1 MAIEFT
7 EQQTRVLQARKHNIL
22 VSAAAGSGKTAVLVE
37 RIVRMISEGD
47 DPMNIDRLLVVTFTK
62 AAAAQMRERIG
73 AAIARRIEEE
83 PDNVHLQR
91 QETLLHNAQITTM
104 DSFFTFLLRNN
115 FSDIDMDP
123 GFRQMDQTEAD
134 LMRKDAM
141 EDFLEEGYAQG
152 NPSLKTAAD
161 YFCRGAGDRELEEI
175 LETMYR
181 QAVSHPDPKEWLRDR
196 ALDYHVE
203 NKEELYRT
211 VWMQFIILTTAEK
224 IADLK
229 RQYERLVDFCSAP
242 DGPALYIPVIM
253 EDLRAVRALG
263 EVPSAEEAGRL
274 SAQEA
279 EDLWKRILGILST
292 EFSALP
298 RFYPKKNPETDPAK
312 KDIAVSLR
320 KSAKETLEKLCQKY
334 AGEDEEKILST
345 MREMDA
351 AAQALS
357 DLALRFLD
365 YFAAVKRE
373 KNVID
378 FVDLEHLALRILT
391 EKGEDGVYRPRRAA
405 YAYRQYFD
413 EILIDEY
420 QDSNDVQELLLRM
433 ISTEDEGVYNRFMV
447 GDVKQSIY
455 KFRLARPEIFM
466 EKLGSYQKLGK
477 EKERIDLDSNFRSR
491 AEVLDSVNEVFFRI
505 MRREIGGVE
514 YSPEVSLKT
523 GARYPESPDPDTY
536 RTELLLVTGPGKD
549 EEDEVPEEIA
559 QLSDRQK
566 EALAVSA
573 RIKELVGNLPVRAE
587 DGTMRPC
594 RYGDIVV
601 LLRSGAGWNEDFRD
615 VFERQGVPY
624 YIESKTG
631 YFSATEIQ
639 SVLDMMRVLD
649 NPRQDIPLYG
659 VLRGYWGGF
668 GEEEIA
674 QIRLAGKGTEA
685 DLFASLTLRAGGEP
699 QEAFPMLTEKCR
711 DFLAFLDAWREKV
724 SYLRIRELL
733 TELITQTGYEEY
745 CRALPGGEQRTAN
758 LQLLLAQAAAF
769 DSMGLRGLFDFVRYI
784 DQVHHRDVDYGEAN
798 ILDENAD
805 VVRIMSIHKSKGLE
819 FPVCIVAGTAKQ
831 HSYKFHD
838 TKGSLIC
845 DNDWGIGMDYWK
857 SETRSKF
864 STVRKEAVA
873 DKIRRESL
881 GEELRVLYVAM
892 TRAKEKLILTGYL
905 GKPSKA
911 SDWEKKIPVSM
922 KPGEKLPIPLLS
934 GSESFLEL
942 LWCAAA
948 SAEHP
953 EYFGIRM
960 IPSKDLI
967 WQEAAQQTQ
976 YGLRRQEIDSAGET
990 GGAPLPDPELARQL
1004 EKIYSRRYAHE
1015 NLRGLYTKTSV
1026 SDLKIASLE
1035 AEEGDSVYEM
1045 FPENRPSPVIASF
1058 ASELTS
1064 GSASGSASEL
1074 TSESGAGAAAGESA
1088 AAAQSA
1094 KAGES
1099 TGRAGKSAFTGTEY
1113 GTAVH
1118 RLLELFDY
1126 RRFPEP
1132 ASVSAGDFGAWREE
1146 LAGSGRIPQSYAKD
1160 LPSSGI
1166 LAFLRS
1172 DLAARMAA
1180 ASARSQLFR
1189 EQPFVLGIE
1198 ADAVNPAFP
1207 HEEIMLIQG
1216 IIDAYFEENGGL
1228 ILVDYKTDRVANA
1241 QELRDRYRIQLDL
1254 YERAL
1259 EQITGKKVREKLI
1272 YSVSLRETISL

>member
-47 DPMNIDRLLVVTFTK
+47 EPMNIDRLLVVTFTK

-73 AAIARRIEEE
+73 AAIAARIEEE
-83 PDNVHLQR
+83 PDNVHLQK

-123 GFRQMDQTEAD
+123 GFRQMDQTEAE

-141 EDFLEEGYAQG
+141 EEFLEEGYAQED
-152 NPSLKTAAD
+152 PSLKICAD

-175 LETMYR
+175 LETLYK
-181 QAVSHPDPKEWLRDR
+181 QAVSHPDPVQWLRER
-196 ALDYHVE
+196 ASDYHVGSR
-203 NKEELYRT
+203 EELYST
-211 VWMQFIILTTAEK
+211 AWMQFIILTVAEK
-224 IADLK
+224 IEDLK
-229 RQYERLVDFCSAP
+229 RQYERLLDYCSLP
-242 DGPALYIPVIM
+242 DGPALYIPVVR
-253 EDLRAVRALG
+253 EDLKAVSVLG
-263 EVPSAEEAGRL
+263 DVPSAEEAGTRP
-274 SAQEA
+274 AEEM
-279 EDLWKRILGILST
+279 EDLWKRILAILST
-292 EFSALP
+292 EFGSLP
-298 RFYPKKNPETDPAK
+298 RFYPKKNPEVDPDK
-312 KDIAVSLR
+312 KEIAMALR
-320 KSAKETLEKLCQKY
+320 KSAKETIEKLNKKY
-334 AGEDEEKILST
+334 AGEEEERILSV
-345 MREMDA
+345 MEQMDGA
-351 AAQALS
+351 SRAVS
-357 DLALRFLD
+357 DLTCRFLE
-365 YFAAVKRE
+365 YFAQVKRE

-378 FVDLEHLALRILT
+378 FVDLEHLALKILT
-391 EKGEDGVYRPRRAA
+391 QKGEDGVYRPRRAA
-405 YAYRQYFD
+405 MAYRQYFD

-433 ISTEDEGVYNRFMV
+433 ISTEDEGKYNRFMV

-466 EKLGSYQKLGK
+466 NKLRSYRKTDP

-491 AEVLDSVNEVFFRI
+491 EEVLRSVNEVFFRI

-514 YSPEVSLKT
+514 YTSDVSLKT
-523 GARYPESPDPDTY
+523 GADYPQAPDPEEY
-536 RTELLLVTGPGKD
+536 KTELLVVAGPEKG
-549 EEDEVPEEIA
+549 EEQDVPEEIA

-566 EALAVSA
+566 EALAVSS
-573 RIKELVGNLPVRAE
+573 RIKELVGNLQVRAH
-587 DGTMRPC
+587 DNSMRPC

-601 LLRSGAGWNEDFRD
+601 LLRSGKGWNEDFRD
-615 VFERQGVPY
+615 VFERQGIPY

-631 YFSATEIQ
+631 YFSASEIQ
-639 SVLDMMRVLD
+639 SVLQMVRVLD

-659 VLRGYWGGF
+659 VLRGYWGKLS
-668 GEEEIA
+668 EEEITK
-674 QIRLAGKGTEA
+674 IKLAGPDRDA
-685 DLFASLTLRAGGEP
+685 DLYTCLLIKAEQDSQDGFTALG
-699 QEAFPMLTEKCR
+699 EKCR
-711 DFLAFLDAWREKV
+711 AFLDFLGTWREKV
-724 SYLRIRELL
+724 SYLQIRELL
-733 TELITQTGYEEY
+733 SELVTQTGYEEY

-838 TKGSLIC
+838 TTGSFIC
-845 DNDWGIGMDYWK
+845 DNDWGMGMDYWK
-857 SETRSKF
+857 SDTRSKF

-905 GKPSKA
+905 AKGAGKCGE
-911 SDWEKKIPVSM
+911 WEKKLPVSM
-922 KPGEKLPIPLLS
+922 EPEEKLPIPLIS

-942 LWCAAA
+942 LWCAIA

-953 EYFGIRM
+953 EYFRINM
-960 IPSKDLI
+960 TACKDLI
-967 WQEAAQQTQ
+967 WYEAEQQTG
-976 YGLRRQEIDSAGET
+976 YGLRKQEIDSAGEL
-990 GGAPLPDPELARQL
+990 GGAPLPDPAFAMQL
-1004 EKIYSRRYAHE
+1004 ETIFSRRYSHE

-1045 FPENRPSPVIASF
+1045 FPENRPAPVIASF
-1058 ASELTS
+1058 ASRS
-1064 GSASGSASEL
+1064 
-1074 TSESGAGAAAGESA
+1074 AAAGQEEAYSEVSEEQAKKTA
-1088 AAAQSA
+1088 ADRS
-1094 KAGES
+1094 
-1099 TGRAGKSAFTGTEY
+1099 RFTGTEY

-1126 RRFPEP
+1126 GRFGDP
-1132 ASVSAGDFGAWREE
+1132 ASVSAAAFDEWRGE
-1146 LAGSGRIPQSYAKD
+1146 LAVSGRIPENYVRD
-1160 LPSSGI
+1160 LPSAGI

-1172 DLAARMAA
+1172 GLAARMAA
-1180 ASARSQLFR
+1180 ASGRGELFR
-1189 EQPFVLGIE
+1189 EQPFVLGVE

-1207 HEEIMLIQG
+1207 HEEIMLVQG
-1216 IIDAYFEENGGL
+1216 IIDAFFEEDGEL
-1228 ILVDYKTDRVANA
+1228 ILVDYKTDRVAGA
-1241 QELRDRYRIQLDL
+1241 QELRDRYQIQLDL
-1254 YERAL
+1254 YARAL
-1259 EQITGKKVREKLI
+1259 QQITGKRVREKLI

>member
-1 MAIEFT
+1 MAIQFT

-37 RIVRMISEGD
+37 RIVRMISEGE

-73 AAIARRIEEE
+73 AAIAKKIEED

-115 FSDIDMDP
+115 FSEIDMDP

-141 EDFLEEGYAQG
+141 EDFLEEGYASG
-152 NPSLKTAAD
+152 DPSLKICAD
-161 YFCRGAGDRELEEI
+161 YFCRSAGDKELEEI
-175 LETMYR
+175 LETLYK
-181 QAVSHPDPKEWLRDR
+181 QAVSHPDPDEWLRDR
-196 ALDYHVE
+196 ARDYHLE
-203 NKEELYRT
+203 NKEELYGS
-211 VWMQFIILTTAEK
+211 VWMQFIILTAAEK

-229 RQYERLVDFCSAP
+229 RQYERLLDFCSEP
-242 DGPALYIPVIM
+242 DGPALYIPVIL
-253 EDLRAVRALG
+253 EDLRAVSALG
-263 EVPSAEEAGRL
+263 DMPSAEDAGRL
-274 SAQEA
+274 SPQEA
-279 EDLWKRILGILST
+279 EDLWKRILEILSA
-292 EFSALP
+292 ESSSLP
-298 RFYPKKNPETDPAK
+298 RFYPKKNPEVDPAK
-312 KDIAVSLR
+312 KEIAVALR
-320 KSAKETLEKLCQKY
+320 KSARDTVDKLCKKY
-334 AGEDEEKILST
+334 AGEDDERILST

-351 AAQALS
+351 PAQALS
-357 DLALRFLD
+357 DLARRFLA

-378 FVDLEHLALRILT
+378 FVDLEHLALEILT

-405 YAYRQYFD
+405 FAYRQYFD

-466 EKLGSYQKLGK
+466 DKLGSYRKLDN
-477 EKERIDLDSNFRSR
+477 ERERIDLDSNFRSR

-505 MRREIGGVE
+505 MRKEIGGVE
-514 YSPEVSLKT
+514 YTPEVSLKT
-523 GARYPESPDPDTY
+523 GASYPDSPDPETY
-536 RTELLLVTGPGKD
+536 KTELLLVTGPEKD

-566 EALAVSA
+566 EALAVTSK
-573 RIKELVGNLPVRAE
+573 IKELVGHLPVRADDNE
-587 DGTMRPC
+587 MRPC

-601 LLRSGAGWNEDFRD
+601 LLRSGSGWNEEFRD

-639 SVLDMMRVLD
+639 SVLDMVRVLD

-659 VLRGYWGGF
+659 VLRGYWGNF
-668 GEEEIA
+668 SEEEIA
-674 QIRLAGKGTEA
+674 QIRLAGKGTDA
-685 DLFASLTLRAGGEP
+685 DLFTAVNLKAAQDPQDGLSLLG
-699 QEAFPMLTEKCR
+699 EKCGA
-711 DFLAFLDAWREKV
+711 FLAFLGAWREKV

-733 TELITQTGYEEY
+733 TELVTQTGYEEY

-758 LQLLLAQAAAF
+758 LQLLLAQAASF

-784 DQVHHRDVDYGEAN
+784 DQVHHREVDYGEAN

-831 HSYKFHD
+831 HSFKFHD

-845 DNDWGIGMDYWK
+845 DNDWGIGMDCWK
-857 SETRSKF
+857 GETRSKY

-934 GSESFLEL
+934 GSDSFLEL

-953 EYFGIRM
+953 EHFRITT
-960 IPSKDLI
+960 IPSGDLI
-967 WQEAAQQTQ
+967 WQEAEQQTG
-976 YGLRRQEIDSAGET
+976 YGLRRQEIDSAGEI
-990 GGAPLPDPELARQL
+990 GGAPLPDPELARRL
-1004 EKIYSRRYAHE
+1004 KTIYSRRYAHE
-1015 NLRGLYTKTSV
+1015 NLKGLYTKTSV
-1026 SDLKIASLE
+1026 SDLKMASLE
-1035 AEEGDSVYEM
+1035 AEEGDSVYDL
-1045 FPENRPSPVIASF
+1045 FPENKPAPVIASF
-1058 ASELTS
+1058 ASELKIKS
-1064 GSASGSASEL
+1064 GE
-1074 TSESGAGAAAGESA
+1074 EEGAGEP
-1088 AAAQSA
+1088 AQTSPSEE
-1094 KAGES
+1094 G
-1099 TGRAGKSAFTGTEY
+1099 GRGAGKSPFTGTEY

-1126 RRFPEP
+1126 GRFPEP
-1132 ASVSAGDFGAWREE
+1132 ASVSEGAFCAWREE
-1146 LAGSGRIPQSYAKD
+1146 LAASGRIPQTYARG
-1160 LPSSGI
+1160 LPAAGI

-1172 DLAARMAA
+1172 GLAARMAA
-1180 ASARSQLFR
+1180 ASGRAQLFR

-1216 IIDAYFEENGGL
+1216 IIDAYFEEDGEL
-1228 ILVDYKTDRVANA
+1228 ILVDYKTDRVETA
-1241 QELRDRYRIQLDL
+1241 QELRDRYQIQLDL